1 MGDNLFQFKT
11 VNLGQKNVLV
21 LDSVTV
27 TEEVSDEPRN
37 TSGLLVTRL
46 LRPAA
51 CVDNDFHYLDW
62 NLATL

>member
-27 TEEVSDEPRN
+27 VTEELSDDPRN
-37 TSGLLVTRL
+37 SS
-46 LRPAA
+46 
-51 CVDNDFHYLDW
+51 
-62 NLATL
+62 

>member
-37 TSGLLVTRL
+37 TL
-46 LRPAA
+46 
-51 CVDNDFHYLDW
+51 
-62 NLATL
+62 